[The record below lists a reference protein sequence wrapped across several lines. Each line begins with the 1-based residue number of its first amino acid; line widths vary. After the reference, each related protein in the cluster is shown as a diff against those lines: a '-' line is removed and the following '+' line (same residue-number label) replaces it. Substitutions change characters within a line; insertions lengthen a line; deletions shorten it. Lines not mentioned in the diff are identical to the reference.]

1 MVAYPSF
8 VRKSFFEKI
17 GPNIKNQAVNLHI
30 NEIEVLQRINI
41 ILVVL
46 LMLSTKIFS
55 QQRKDSVLVISPQP
69 YKYTPLRIT
78 SIKPNHYS
86 SNLGFFC
93 KKEIQ
98 LEKITLIP
106 FRFRL
111 GSLEYVNKLEGKR
124 H

>member
-1 MVAYPSF
+1 MP
-8 VRKSFFEKI
+8 
-17 GPNIKNQAVNLHI
+17 
-30 NEIEVLQRINI
+30 QRINI

-46 LMLSTKIFS
+46 LMLSTKVFS
-55 QQRKDSVLVISPQP
+55 QQRKDSVLIVSAQS
-69 YKYTPLRIT
+69 YKYAPIRIT
-78 SIKPNHYS
+78 SIKPNYYS

-124 H
+124 Y